1 MRGGRHPGHRRRD
14 RLRNGVCD
22 DGAAAGDVVNRVAG
36 NPDRDQ
42 VSGPEHAGDRGHRG
56 EVQRDVGSGCHGD
69 VQLCRQFAHRL
80 GLQGIHLARRKRRV
94 RADLS
99 RRPAP
104 ARAAGAET
112 VSKMQ
117 TTSARLISSVP
128 QVLQGLA
135 SPGASSSLGLSQ
147 AGLDSAASLGSSGV
161 PAPISALSSLA
172 STSGE
177 GATKGASAGLGTLSG
192 LATNLAS
199 VLSGNS
205 LATLGRGSDLVGLGS
220 DGAGFGADG
229 GGLGFDAYRRS
240 MDFQGAGSILG
251 AEGVPGFETSGELG
265 GNLPLGRLDQ
275 GPAAGLGHANA
286 LGTLSVPPK
295 LGRRGVKYHP
305 GFRTWCVSPTTG
317 RGTFRKFGRW
327 LSVPRT
333 NPHGSSKAVE

>member
-1 MRGGRHPGHRRRD
+1 
-14 RLRNGVCD
+14 
-22 DGAAAGDVVNRVAG
+22 
-36 NPDRDQ
+36 
-42 VSGPEHAGDRGHRG
+42 
-56 EVQRDVGSGCHGD
+56 
-69 VQLCRQFAHRL
+69 
-80 GLQGIHLARRKRRV
+80 
-94 RADLS
+94 
-99 RRPAP
+99 
-104 ARAAGAET
+104 
-112 VSKMQ
+112 MQ

-205 LATLGRGSDLVGLGS
+205 LATLGLGSDLVGLGS

-265 GNLPLGRLDQ
+265 GNLPLGGLDQ

-286 LGTLSVPPK
+286 LGTLSVPPSWADA
-295 LGRRGVKYHP
+295 VSNITQ
-305 GFRTWCVSPTTG
+305 GFAHCVSA
-317 RGTFRKFGRW
+317 RLQAEA
-327 LSVPRT
+327 LS
-333 NPHGSSKAVE
+333 GSSGGGFPFREPTRMRRQKPLNSNVCDEIDCPATRLEPPALRGRKVALMAWAVDVH